1 MTASRDKRRASSN
14 QQDEISEPSL
24 PMDIWCHIH
33 SLLPMRD
40 AARVACVSQAFA
52 HSWRC
57 HPNLTFSEDT
67 FGLDEN
73 TCQEDKIMRCFTNK
87 VDQILKHHSGIG
99 VKTFNLQVYS
109 VYDEKDNCHLL
120 RLDSWLQIVV
130 KRGIEELVLN
140 PLGMMGAKYNFPCS
154 LFSDDAGELLQ
165 HLSLTVCE
173 FHPTIKI
180 GCLKSLTTLQLH
192 IVHIEDGE
200 LECILASSFT
210 LEKLDLMYCS
220 EIIFLKIP
228 CLQWLSCLEVS
239 TCSKLKAIESK
250 APNLSSFRFAGD
262 LHVKLS
268 LGKALK
274 IKELYRQCKDAA
286 YYARTELP
294 SRMPNLERLSIY
306 SQTEAVNA
314 PTLPSKFLHLKYLVI
329 ALDRMDYD
337 FLSLV
342 SFFDAS
348 PSLETFTLDVIP
360 GLREPVSI
368 FDDPSAPRMMTEH
381 HQNKLKSVHINN
393 FSSARTLVELT
404 CHIVVS
410 TKSLECLTLDTNKG
424 WPKCSDDEETDSC
437 FLMSEAALAEAER
450 ALSAVQTYIKPKVS
464 STVELNV
471 LEPCSQCHAD
481 EEL

>member
-40 AARVACVSQAFA
+40 AARVACVSRAFA

-140 PLGMMGAKYNFPCS
+140 PLGIMGAKYNFPCS
-154 LFSDDAGELLQ
+154 LFSDDAGESLQ

-173 FHPTIKI
+173 FHPTIKM

-228 CLQWLSCLEVS
+228 CLQRLSCLEVS
-239 TCSKLKAIESK
+239 TCSKMKAIESK
-250 APNLSSFRFAGD
+250 APNLSSFRFSGD

-294 SRMPNLERLSIY
+294 SRIPNLERLSIY
-306 SQTEAVNA
+306 SQTE
-314 PTLPSKFLHLKYLVI
+314 
-329 ALDRMDYD
+329 
-337 FLSLV
+337 
-342 SFFDAS
+342 
-348 PSLETFTLDVIP
+348 VIP

-368 FDDPSAPRMMTEH
+368 FDDPSALRMMPEH